1 MTQPHQTN
9 VNANP
14 ARERAIGALLGLAV
28 GDAVGTTLEFKPR
41 ASIRPI
47 SDMVGGGPFGLK
59 PGQWTDDT
67 SMALCLGHSLLACR
81 GFDAADQMRRY
92 VDWRD
97 KGYLSSTGSFFDIG
111 NATNA
116 ALIRFQRTGN
126 PIAGSVDPGSA
137 GNGSIMRLAPVPI
150 LYHRDLD
157 AATRLAVESSRT
169 THGAPECLEASAF
182 LSRAL
187 VRAIR
192 GAPKEV
198 ILFGD
203 DRPYRE
209 PSIRAIAAG
218 QYRAL
223 AVSQVRGTGYVVD
236 CLSAALWCFL
246 RADSYEMAVLLAAN
260 LGDDADTTAA
270 VCGQIAGAFFGRD
283 GIPAHWRARVFMG
296 DEIAQLAGD
305 LFDLGDLAF
314 NETGTGRQ
322 GFEPWV
328 HLLGE
333 QPLSRRLRSATPA
346 PPQRSSGKGEI
357 RTHGEDWPHNG
368 FQDRRLKPL
377 GHLSGP

>member
-1 MTQPHQTN
+1 MTQPPSSSAP
-9 VNANP
+9 ANQ

-41 ASIRPI
+41 TAVKPI

-67 SMALCLGHSLLACR
+67 SMALCLGHSLLECR
-81 GFDAADQMRRY
+81 GFDPGDQMRKY
-92 VDWRD
+92 VAWRD
-97 KGYLSSTGSFFDIG
+97 SGYMSSTGAYFDIG

-116 ALIRFQRTGN
+116 ALGRFQRTGN
-126 PIAGSVDPGSA
+126 PVAGSVDPGSA

-169 THGAPECLEASAF
+169 THGAPECLESSAF

-203 DRPYRE
+203 DRPYHE
-209 PSIRAIAAG
+209 PSVRAIAAG
-218 QYRAL
+218 QYRSL
-223 AVSQVRGTGYVVD
+223 VVGQIRGTGYVID
-236 CLSAALWCFL
+236 CLSAALWCFM
-246 RADSYEMAVLLAAN
+246 RADSYEAAVLQAAN

-270 VCGQIAGAFFGRD
+270 VCGQLAGAFYGRA
-283 GIPAHWRARVFMG
+283 GIPIRWRERVFMG
-296 DEIAQLAGD
+296 AEIQRLAGD
-305 LFDLGDLAF
+305 LFDMG
-314 NETGTGRQ
+314 ET
-322 GFEPWV
+322 
-328 HLLGE
+328 L
-333 QPLSRRLRSATPA
+333 
-346 PPQRSSGKGEI
+346 
-357 RTHGEDWPHNG
+357 
-368 FQDRRLKPL
+368 
-377 GHLSGP
+377 

>member
-1 MTQPHQTN
+1 MTQTPAAS
-9 VNANP
+9 VRPNA

-41 ASIRPI
+41 AAVRPI
-47 SDMVGGGPFGLK
+47 SDMIGGGPFGLK

-67 SMALCLGHSLLACR
+67 SMALCLGHSLLECR
-81 GFDAADQMRRY
+81 GFDAGDQMRKY
-92 VDWRD
+92 VAWRD
-97 KGYLSSTGSFFDIG
+97 TGYLSSTGAFFDIG

-116 ALIRFQRTGN
+116 ALSRFVRTGN

-157 AATRLAVESSRT
+157 AATRLGVESSRT

-187 VRAIR
+187 VRAIQ
-192 GAPKEV
+192 GASKDA

-203 DRPYRE
+203 DRPYHE
-209 PSIRAIAAG
+209 PSLRAIAAG

-223 AVSQVRGTGYVVD
+223 AVGQIRGTGYVID
-236 CLSAALWCFL
+236 SLSAALWCFL
-246 RADSYEMAVLLAAN
+246 RADSFEMAVLQAAN

-270 VCGQIAGAFFGRD
+270 VCGQLAGAFFGQD

-296 DEIAQLAGD
+296 AEIAQLAGD
-305 LFDLGDLAF
+305 LFDLG
-314 NETGTGRQ
+314 ET
-322 GFEPWV
+322 
-328 HLLGE
+328 L
-333 QPLSRRLRSATPA
+333 
-346 PPQRSSGKGEI
+346 
-357 RTHGEDWPHNG
+357 
-368 FQDRRLKPL
+368 
-377 GHLSGP
+377 